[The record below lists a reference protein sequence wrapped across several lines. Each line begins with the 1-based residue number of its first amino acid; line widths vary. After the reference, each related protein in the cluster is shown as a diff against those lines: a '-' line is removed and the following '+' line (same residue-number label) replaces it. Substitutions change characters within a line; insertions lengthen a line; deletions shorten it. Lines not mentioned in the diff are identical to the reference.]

1 MAFRWVT
8 APYSL
13 LHPSKLELLHRGLE
27 PITKL
32 GETLIP
38 IIWKNTMAATYKLE
52 WVILA
57 AISGSCDSSSNWTI
71 LTFPLPVSHV
81 GWKERT
87 MRENA
92 LTFVTF
98 VPTVKSVLVISD
110 SSFSPGAPLD
120 PALRTGRYGS
130 VCLCQW
136 LSVRSCCVQCWVHFV
151 ALGSSR
157 VSFLFLRRLDS
168 IKEEGETDWILQHIK
183 KPHYP
188 DMQTQA
194 AIDVGMDICAH
205 SYTHARA
212 RTQTCR
218 QSNIF
223 SVQAVWLSKQ
233 SWVSA
238 AQLWQLILGHSARDK
253 GGWGLTSMFNRKGR
267 EGGGEKEMGG
277 FRSSA
282 AITGRL
288 QRSGG

>member
-183 KPHYP
+183 KTPLSRHANPGSHRRRYGYLCTLIHTRTCTHTN
-188 DMQTQA
+188 MQT
-194 AIDVGMDICAH
+194 IKHILCPGCV
-205 SYTHARA
+205 
-212 RTQTCR
+212 
-218 QSNIF
+218 
-223 SVQAVWLSKQ
+223 AVEAELSI
-233 SWVSA
+233 SSPA
-238 AQLWQLILGHSARDK
+238 
-253 GGWGLTSMFNRKGR
+253 LTAYPRP
-267 EGGGEKEMGG
+267 
-277 FRSSA
+277 
-282 AITGRL
+282 
-288 QRSGG
+288 QR